1 LFSWVVYDQ
10 NKEKNDFITKTEMVH
25 TSEATMMQRQDKT
38 STGPSEADPRKR
50 YANMT
55 WMEAYELRKTLEG
68 YEVEELDGHDLA
80 RYLPVLTV
88 GEDGVEEDWPDSSD
102 QA

>member
-1 LFSWVVYDQ
+1 
-10 NKEKNDFITKTEMVH
+10 MV
-25 TSEATMMQRQDKT
+25 QRQDKA
-38 STGPSEADPRKR
+38 STGPSEADPEKR

-55 WMEAYELRKTLEG
+55 WAEAYELRKTLEG

-80 RYLPVLTV
+80 QYFPVLTV
-88 GEDGVEEDWPDSSD
+88 GEDGVEEHWPDSSD